1 MHANNQHLLYTEM
14 LQHYTYTELYKT
26 LGKVLGA
33 GKNEEKRKRER
44 KEKEG

>member
-1 MHANNQHLLYTEM
+1 
-14 LQHYTYTELYKT
+14 

-44 KEKEG
+44 KEKEGWEEQSLGKDRRKTTVHICFIVSLV